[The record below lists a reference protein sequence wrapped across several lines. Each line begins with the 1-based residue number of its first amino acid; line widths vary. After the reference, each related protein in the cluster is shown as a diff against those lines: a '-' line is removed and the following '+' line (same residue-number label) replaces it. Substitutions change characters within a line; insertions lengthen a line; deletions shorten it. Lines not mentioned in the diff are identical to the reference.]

1 MKGRSCKYNQ
11 ALFTGQLTNVNRS
24 RLRDL
29 DLSHNSLTSVRNIE
43 WLPSLATLD
52 VSANHITQLE
62 ASTPL
67 ISLRALRVS
76 ANRLTTLDMK
86 NFATLNLLYADE
98 NGLSTV
104 EGLEHCHNME
114 VLSLREQTE
123 SGDSKSYVSLD
134 VDLGLV
140 KDIRKVFLSSNT
152 LGSRSLSP
160 SSPLLRLQL
169 LDIAACTLP
178 ALPETFASSFPNLK
192 VLNMNFNSL
201 SELEPLVGMNC
212 LARLMLV
219 GNRLARMRRVCQ
231 ILSRLGRTRRGNACS
246 LRKLDIR
253 GNPLTVGFYPPAVTG
268 NGSGLDRKKLV
279 KSQEKALA
287 RAASRRDLSDALA
300 DLDHNDQMTQPVTWE
315 DGSKPDRDV
324 DINDPFTLPPA
335 DQEAD
340 DKYLNHLDRPTRLR
354 RRVVEL
360 LLYAGTNGS
369 LHSLDGLELRPQLG
383 DESSDMAQAWTRLE
397 ELGVLRKK
405 AITDKA

>member
-1 MKGRSCKYNQ
+1 M
-11 ALFTGQLTNVNRS
+11 
-24 RLRDL
+24 
-29 DLSHNSLTSVRNIE
+29 
-43 WLPSLATLD
+43 ATLD